1 MNELFQQEE
10 RQLGELMLP
19 LLKKYREQFNQ
30 LTARLKE
37 GSAPDDVHDLR
48 VVIRRLR
55 SLLVALKDISPKV
68 KIRSLNNSLGNIMKP
83 FGNLRD
89 LHIQREILTAGI
101 PMEEPLFDIYMRRLN
116 KKIAKIESMLR
127 KKIQS
132 ADMSSIDN
140 ALSALG
146 EMEKISLPRSREM
159 RAAAR
164 RKIPHFISRSI
175 MQKFL
180 WKCFAF
186 FPLIPNEEMKQE
198 FHKLRIAVKKL
209 RYKAEIFQPILKEDI
224 PSESLALFRDIQ
236 DAMGETHDY
245 DVTMENVADYFSKK
259 KPEVL
264 GSPAYKAWIEKAQS
278 KRHELYLKSL
288 ALLKRMEAFDF
299 IRPKKKQ
306 VF

>member
-10 RQLGELMLP
+10 RQLGKLMLP

-48 VVIRRLR
+48 VAIRRLR
-55 SLLVALKDISPKV
+55 SLLVALKNICPKI
-68 KIRSLNNSLGNIMKP
+68 KIRSLDNSLGNIMKP

-89 LHIQREILTAGI
+89 LHIQREILTTGI
-101 PMEEPLFDIYMRRLN
+101 PMEEPLFDIYMKRLN

-127 KKIQS
+127 KKVQS

-140 ALSALG
+140 ALGALG
-146 EMEKISLPRSREM
+146 EMEKISFPGSREM

-186 FPLIPNEEMKQE
+186 FP
-198 FHKLRIAVKKL
+198 
-209 RYKAEIFQPILKEDI
+209 
-224 PSESLALFRDIQ
+224 
-236 DAMGETHDY
+236 
-245 DVTMENVADYFSKK
+245 
-259 KPEVL
+259 
-264 GSPAYKAWIEKAQS
+264 
-278 KRHELYLKSL
+278 
-288 ALLKRMEAFDF
+288 
-299 IRPKKKQ
+299 
-306 VF
+306 